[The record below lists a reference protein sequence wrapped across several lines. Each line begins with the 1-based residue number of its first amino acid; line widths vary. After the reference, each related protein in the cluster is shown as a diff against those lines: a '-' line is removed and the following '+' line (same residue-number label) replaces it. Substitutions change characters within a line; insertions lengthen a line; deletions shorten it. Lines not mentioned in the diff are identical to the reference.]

1 MYCSFWRKLTLFSYH
16 HLCSEDLI
24 KICSTATAHTHKP
37 LLQDDIKLEL
47 MLNHFM
53 PPILQQEVVIGN
65 LHDDILKRIHKYA
78 F

>member
-24 KICSTATAHTHKP
+24 KFVQLPLHTHKP
-37 LLQDDIKLEL
+37 LLQDDTKLEL